1 MTKNIS
7 RREFVRTMGL
17 TAISGVMGGSL
28 AFQKRANASTFIP
41 PMKASDQNPIS
52 RICVTEWSAYYGNPL
67 SSFLKRFEY
76 YKSLGVDM
84 IRLETGCLDHPPL
97 IEALKKRPFKI
108 KYILYVLGIPKSY
121 SDKYPNERMVDEHG
135 VADWHLGP
143 WNIDFSETTLE
154 SGKAQLKQL
163 VASGL
168 AGNVKGL
175 VVDCGPAGEG
185 IYPANWTLNRQ
196 GEEAYW
202 CYSEQAQAS
211 FRAAMEAKYGDI
223 RSANDAWKLSGPQRF
238 TSWKEVLIPKP
249 RTEWARG
256 AFWNDMLHWY
266 RDSKRE
272 MILKRI
278 NQTQLLAKEF
288 LSEDVKCIVYLP
300 GTAYT
305 QADWDEAV
313 RDASGPAS
321 IRLMMDNDWLMKTA
335 IAKGCILQYT
345 GAENVLEV
353 RNIVRKLK
361 AIGSD
366 AYKSMWGENSGSE
379 SAGRNPIWL
388 GEVVI
393 NCGIR
398 GVDYTWSNWLFEND
412 GVTPTQTYK
421 PFKYMVH
428 MIRTFYDTGKMLSP
442 YLKEDV
448 VHRTA
453 PGKWK
458 LDCYEST
465 RIMSAYPDALKAMD
479 PEMAVV
485 QGGQTQRILL
495 KFPLESLPKD
505 CKIRSARLV
514 LRRYLNYHL
523 DITAPLAIYRVTQ
536 PWQAICATWNEA
548 DLGVDWTSPGGT
560 AEDAKG
566 RPFKV
571 AAHLAPWAITDVPP
585 FTELGAKVE
594 WAVTKLVRKL
604 REGPD
609 YGMMIAAWGN
619 DPCNKS
625 FVSTAY
631 NDPRLRPILLVETI
645 SP

>member
-1 MTKNIS
+1 MPKDIS
-7 RREFVRTMGL
+7 RRDFVKTIGL
-17 TAISGVMGGSL
+17 AAISGVII
-28 AFQKRANASTFIP
+28 ANP
-41 PMKASDQNPIS
+41 PGAYGMDAYPLPNSSAAHAMS
-52 RICVTEWSAYYGNPL
+52 RICVTEWAGFYGDPL
-67 SSFLKRFEY
+67 SSFKARFEY
-76 YKSLGVDM
+76 YTQLDVDM
-84 IRLETGCLDHPPL
+84 IRLETGWLNHPPL
-97 IEALKKRPFKI
+97 IEALKNHPFNI
-108 KYILYVLGIPKSY
+108 KYILYVLGISKSY

-135 VADWHLGP
+135 VTDWHLGP

-154 SGKAQLKQL
+154 AGRVQLQQL

-168 AGNVKGL
+168 AGNVKEL

-202 CYSEQAQAS
+202 CYSAQAQVS
-211 FRAAMEAKYGDI
+211 FRSAMQAKYGDI
-223 RSANDAWKLSGPQRF
+223 NSANDAWKLSGSHRF
-238 TSWKEVLIPKP
+238 ASWNEVLIPKP
-249 RTEWARG
+249 STEWARG
-256 AFWNDMLHWY
+256 AFWNDMLLWY
-266 RDSKRE
+266 RNSKRD

-278 NQTQLLAKEF
+278 NQTQSLAKKF
-288 LSEDVKCIVYLP
+288 LGEDVKCIVYLP

-305 QADWDEAV
+305 QADWDVAV

-335 IAKGCILQYT
+335 ITKGCILQYT
-345 GAENVLEV
+345 GAENVHEV

-366 AYKSMWGENSGSE
+366 AYKSMWGENAGSE

-412 GVTPTQTYK
+412 GVTPSQTYK
-421 PFKYMVH
+421 PFEYMVR
-428 MIRTFYDTGKMLSP
+428 MIRAFYATGKMLPP

-448 VHRTA
+448 VHRAA
-453 PGKWK
+453 PGTWMI
-458 LDCYEST
+458 DCYEST
-465 RIMSAYPDALKAMD
+465 RIMSAYPDALKATD

-495 KFPLESLPKD
+495 KFPFESLPNG
-505 CKIRSARLV
+505 CKIRSAKLV
-514 LRRYLNYHL
+514 LHRYLNYHL
-523 DITAPLAIYRVTQ
+523 NITAPLAIYRVTQ
-536 PWQAICATWNEA
+536 PWQAICATWKEA
-548 DLGVDWTSPGGT
+548 DLGVDWTRPGGT

-566 RPFKV
+566 RPFR
-571 AAHLAPWAITDVPP
+571 ACAHLVPWAITDVPP
-585 FTELGAKVE
+585 FTTLGAKVE
-594 WAVTKLVRKL
+594 WDVTKLVRKL
-604 REGPD
+604 MEGTD

-619 DPCNKS
+619 QPCNKS
-625 FVSTAY
+625 FISIAY
-631 NDPRLRPILLVETI
+631 DDPSLRPILIVETI
-645 SP
+645 KP